1 MPEKIIHVDFTR
13 FNSAG
18 FGTVHGGPVVG
29 LRVGEIVALTDD
41 EADTVEGEVV
51 EVHGDIATVRARW
64 DRVLHEA

>member
-18 FGTVHGGPVVG
+18 FGTVHGGPVAG

-41 EADTVEGEVV
+41 DADTVEGEVL
-51 EVHGDIATVRARW
+51 EVLGDTATLRARW